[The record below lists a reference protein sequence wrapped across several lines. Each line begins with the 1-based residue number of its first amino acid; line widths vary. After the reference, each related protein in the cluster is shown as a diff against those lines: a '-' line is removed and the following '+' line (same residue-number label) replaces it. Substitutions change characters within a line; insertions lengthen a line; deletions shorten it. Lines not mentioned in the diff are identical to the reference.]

1 LAPAKPLA
9 DILLG
14 GVAWMMAMRWGV
26 RLIGLLSTVILAR
39 LLMPADFGIV
49 AMAMVCVGLINQLL
63 DFGLEFGLIRNPN
76 AERKHYDTTWTIRLL
91 QMGGV
96 AMVLAVAAPF
106 IASVYEEPRVMP
118 ILWVIAFGAFV
129 RAWENIGIIDF
140 RKHLLFDRDFKFN
153 VYVKLGGFLVTIGLA
168 LYLRN
173 YWALVVGSL
182 FNHCVAV
189 GVSYVMSSYRPRFS
203 LEAVGEVFSFSQ
215 WMLVRGLA
223 NYIFGRGDEMI
234 IGKVFGSMD
243 LGYYAMAKNVS
254 SMATAEIVQPA
265 SRAFVPG
272 FSQFE
277 KEPSRLASA
286 FIRAISGMA
295 LVVVPAG
302 IGLSCVASEVVPL
315 LLGEKW
321 LASIPL
327 LQLVPIAEVIMAL
340 HGLAGSLI
348 IVIGRVKMLAGIAWL
363 RASFMLGCVYLG
375 YQWFGL
381 VGVVYGMIVSAT
393 FSFIA
398 LNSAAISVSELEWR
412 GIIRA
417 IVRPVVAGACMI
429 GAVYWID
436 TLLVLPLLLLLM
448 VKIFVGVVVYLSVII
463 LLWRAFGG
471 AAAVETDLLNMVR
484 QKLKLG

>member
-1 LAPAKPLA
+1 MTPAKPLA

-14 GVAWMMAMRWGV
+14 GVVWMMAMRWGV

-96 AMVLAVAAPF
+96 SIVLAAAAPV
-106 IASVYEEPRVMP
+106 IASLYEEPRVMP

-129 RAWENIGIIDF
+129 RAWENIGTIDF
-140 RKHLLFDRDFKFN
+140 RKHLQFDRDFKFN
-153 VYVKLGGFLVTIGLA
+153 VYIKLGGFLVTIGLA
-168 LYLRN
+168 FYLRN
-173 YWALVVGSL
+173 YWALVLGTL

-189 GVSYVMSSYRPRFS
+189 GVSYVMSPYRPRFS

-215 WMLVRGLA
+215 WMLVRGFA

-234 IGKVFGSMD
+234 IGKVFGSIG

-286 FIRAISGMA
+286 FTRAISGMA
-295 LVVVPAG
+295 MVVVPAG
-302 IGLSCVASEVVPL
+302 LGLSCVASEVVPL

-321 LASIPL
+321 IESIPL
-327 LQLVPIAEVIMAL
+327 LQLVPVAEVVMAL
-340 HGLAGSLI
+340 HGLAGSLV
-348 IVIGRVKMLAGIAWL
+348 IVIGRVKLLAGIAWL
-363 RASFMLGCVYLG
+363 RALAMLGCVYLG
-375 YQWFGL
+375 YQFFGL
-381 VGVVYGMIVSAT
+381 VGVVYGMIASAM
-393 FSFIA
+393 FSFVA
-398 LNSAAISVSELEWR
+398 LNSAAISVSELEWG
-412 GIIRA
+412 GILRA
-417 IVRPVVAGACMI
+417 VVRPVIAGVCMMGVVYWVETLWVLPVWVLLI
-429 GAVYWID
+429 AKICVGAV
-436 TLLVLPLLLLLM
+436 
-448 VKIFVGVVVYLSVII
+448 VYVSVIAI
-463 LLWRAFGG
+463 LWKTFGG
-471 AAAVETDLLNMVR
+471 ADAVETELLTMVR

>member
-1 LAPAKPLA
+1 MTPAKPLA
-9 DILLG
+9 EVLLG

-39 LLMPADFGIV
+39 LLMPADFGVV
-49 AMAMVCVGLINQLL
+49 AMAMVCVGLVNQLL

-96 AMVLAVAAPF
+96 SIVLAAAAPF
-106 IASVYEEPRVMP
+106 IASGYDEPRVMP

-129 RAWENIGIIDF
+129 RAWENIGTIDF

-153 VYVKLGGFLVTIGLA
+153 VYIKLGGFLVTIGLA
-168 LYLRN
+168 FYLRN

-189 GVSYVMSSYRPRFS
+189 GLSYVMSSYRPRFS

-215 WMLVRGLA
+215 WMLVRGFA
-223 NYIFGRGDEMI
+223 NYIFGRGDEI
-234 IGKVFGSMD
+234 ITGKIFGSIG

-277 KEPSRLASA
+277 NEPSRLASA
-286 FIRAISGMA
+286 FTRAISGMA

-302 IGLSCVASEVVPL
+302 LGLSCVAPEVVPI
-315 LLGEKW
+315 LLGHKW
-321 LASIPL
+321 LGTIPL
-327 LQLVPIAEVIMAL
+327 LQLVPIAEVVMAL
-340 HGLAGSLI
+340 HGLAGSLV
-348 IVIGRVKMLAGIAWL
+348 IVIGRVKLLAAVAWL
-363 RASFMLGCVYLG
+363 RALVMLGCVYLG
-375 YQWFGL
+375 FQFAGL
-381 VGVVYGMIVSAT
+381 IGVVYGMIASAT
-393 FSFIA
+393 FSFIV
-398 LNSAAISVSELEWR
+398 LNSAAISVSELEWGR
-412 GIIRA
+412 IIRA
-417 IVRPVVAGACMI
+417 VVRPVVAGACMM
-429 GAVYWID
+429 GAIYWVGALFAFP
-436 TLLVLPLLLLLM
+436 LLVLLI
-448 VKIFVGVVVYLSVII
+448 VKMIVGATVYLSVIG

-471 AAAVETDLLNMVR
+471 TEAIETELLNMVR